1 MAKLFEIEGITREEE
16 ERLRRLGICSLH
28 SLLMKS
34 ATREAR
40 RRLAEQ
46 SGIPGDRILEW
57 AILAELMQVC
67 GIGEASAILLRE
79 AGVASIDELAQN
91 HGDSLYDRLEE
102 ANNRKCLF
110 RRLPSE
116 RVVRKWIS
124 RARRMGSVVKTLGSC
139 CTHHAESREE
149 RS

>member
-1 MAKLFEIEGITREEE
+1 MARLFEIEGITREEE

-79 AGVASIDELAQN
+79 AGVASIDQLAQN
-91 HGDSLYDRLEE
+91 HSDSLYDRLEE

-124 RARRMGSVVKTLGSC
+124 RARRMVAIRGDKAL
-139 CTHHAESREE
+139 E
-149 RS
+149 